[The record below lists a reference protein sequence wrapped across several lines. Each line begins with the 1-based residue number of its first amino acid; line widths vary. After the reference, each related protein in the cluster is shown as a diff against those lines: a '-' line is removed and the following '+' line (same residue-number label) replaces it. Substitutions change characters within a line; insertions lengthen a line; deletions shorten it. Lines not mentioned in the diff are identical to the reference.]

1 MSKAFAWRPLAL
13 LPILKASACAE
24 TDKDW
29 LVGRRLDL
37 YHRSMDHIIAD
48 LNELCSKDIHL
59 RFADNRIRLSRA
71 FYHVLVLDG
80 AEVATATMCD
90 TRQCPVCT
98 CPHDELDRTDKAYPY
113 RHTEE
118 VKAQVEA
125 ARREHL
131 DDRGQVKVNHLSK
144 VLISYTICIYYGI
157 SYTIS
162 YAMSDKIS
170 HTISCSDLFMFRLR
184 KSSNA

>member
-1 MSKAFAWRPLAL
+1 M
-13 LPILKASACAE
+13 
-24 TDKDW
+24 
-29 LVGRRLDL
+29 
-37 YHRSMDHIIAD
+37 
-48 LNELCSKDIHL
+48 
-59 RFADNRIRLSRA
+59 
-71 FYHVLVLDG
+71 LVLDG

-90 TRQCPVCT
+90 TRHCPVCT
-98 CPHDELDRTDKAYPY
+98 CPHDELDRTTKAYPY

-144 VLISYTICIYYGI
+144 VLISYTILYPI

-162 YAMSDKIS
+162 YIFIEGYRIQYRIR
-170 HTISCSDLFMFRLR
+170 HRIRYRIRCHVLTNLF
-184 KSSNA
+184 SG